1 MSIYQQIQILLNQEK
16 TQEAL
21 TVFAETASPESE
33 LLQSRYDRLLEAKAL
48 GKGSVEH
55 WQIERNRIHFALLE
69 FTKPETPPQSSS
81 PDNDHSEQIRNLI
94 AKGETE
100 AALQL
105 LLSMGK
111 MEAEELLARL
121 KASQKQFAMRE
132 IDYGSL
138 NEVQADIAQK
148 TLMLSQGKKGAEKSP
163 SNPLPIT
170 QHTPPTI
177 DPAQK
182 MTLQQAAPKIR
193 QELRDG
199 NIDEAIY
206 LLFQADISV
215 ANALYARFSE
225 ASRLNVLG
233 LVDFGERSRMQTQIF
248 NAILQSPE
256 MQSTESFDTPDATEK
271 AEILQLL
278 QEQKTEKALE
288 RCQSYGDAYLLLHAQ
303 FSVAQ
308 KEWRKNLTASE
319 YFEAIKSRI
328 NYSLLELMGQLPDS
342 SIPSKSIL
350 SKFRNLFK

>member
-1 MSIYQQIQILLNQEK
+1 MISRYEQIQTLLNEEK

-21 TVFAETASPESE
+21 TLFAETGSPESE

-48 GKGSVEH
+48 GKGSAEH

-69 FTKPETPPQSSS
+69 FTKPETREATSS
-81 PDNDHSEQIRNLI
+81 PDPSEQIRHLI

-111 MEAEELLARL
+111 KEAEELLARL
-121 KASQKQFAMRE
+121 KATQKQFATRE

-138 NEVQADIAQK
+138 SKVQADIAK
-148 TLMLSQGKKGAEKSP
+148 ETLMLSQGKKGAEKSP
-163 SNPLPIT
+163 SNPLPAT

-182 MTLQQAAPKIR
+182 MTLQEAAPKIR

-199 NIDEAIY
+199 NIEEAIY